1 MKHLPY
7 GGSSAKRQIMCPG
20 SLAKSEGI
28 APRPAGEA
36 AITGSMHHEVQEK
49 CRREDKV
56 PNQMLGHP
64 YIEGGVT
71 RTFEPDDLDLADIMY
86 AATDRVLNDYDID
99 EFEIEPFVEFIPG
112 VSGGS
117 IDLLGLSED
126 HKTILIH
133 DYKTGTSKVPVEGSE
148 QHGVYA
154 LASRVDSKTKDM
166 WSDVERVIFVIVQPR
181 IKGVVFQWE
190 TDIAWLDKF
199 EKTYRKAM
207 TLTTINPCSHCKY
220 CPAEPFCEEKRLNI
234 VAANLLG
241 ARHQDELNAA
251 AAMVVEVLDWC
262 KSIQEE
268 MYLQMLRGVPVPG
281 WKIVNKRA
289 TRKWVEGH
297 QFDDLTDGLISA
309 GLDLDD
315 LYNEVRKTPPQMEK
329 VLKKSKVDF
338 DLNEFIV
345 SISPGTTIATD
356 DDSREAVI
364 VSDVQG
370 ELKKM
375 MK

>member
-1 MKHLPY
+1 MKHLPR
-7 GGSSAKRQIMCPG
+7 GGSVAKRQIMCPG

-154 LASRVDSKTKDM
+154 LASRVDPKTKDM
-166 WSDVERVIFVIVQPR
+166 WSDVERVVFVIVQPR
-181 IKGVVFQWE
+181 IKGVVFRWE
-190 TDIAWLDKF
+190 TDIAWLDRF
-199 EKTYRKAM
+199 EQTYRKAM
-207 TLTTINPCSHCKY
+207 TLTTINPGTHCKY
-220 CPAEPFCEEKRLNI
+220 CPAEPYCEEKRLNI
-234 VAANLLG
+234 MATNLLD

-251 AAMVVEVLDWC
+251 AAMVVEVEDWA
-262 KSIQEE
+262 KSTKEE
-268 MYLQMLRGVPVPG
+268 MYLQMVRGVPIKG
-281 WKIVNKRA
+281 WKIVEKRVVRTWGDEDEA
-289 TRKWVEGH
+289 AKGIKLPRKDM
-297 QFDDLTDGLISA
+297 F
-309 GLDLDD
+309 
-315 LYNEVRKTPPQMEK
+315 KTTLLSPAQMEK
-329 VLKKSKVDF
+329 VVKRKKVNI
-338 DLNEFIV
+338 DLNKFIISV
-345 SISPGTTIATD
+345 SPGMTIAKD

-364 VSDVQG
+364 VGDVQG
-370 ELKKM
+370 ELKEM